1 MKTSKPAPSARKQDE
16 SGFQVSCP
24 LLAPMD
30 QGTGRFF
37 SCLVIGIIFVVM
49 NIAIVIYLFWPFI
62 VGKDPAQQSSKP
74 AGIEKKVAGIP
85 VDFYQKLLA
94 VH

>member
-1 MKTSKPAPSARKQDE
+1 MKTSKPAPSPRKQDE

-37 SCLVIGIIFVVM
+37 SCLVIGIIFVFM
-49 NIAIVIYLFWPFI
+49 NIAIIIYLFWPSI
-62 VGKDPAQQSSKP
+62 VGKDPAHQPAKP
-74 AGIEKKVAGIP
+74 AGIEKKVTGTP
-85 VDFYQKLLA
+85 VDFDK
-94 VH
+94 

>member
-1 MKTSKPAPSARKQDE
+1 MKTSKPTPSARKQDE

-37 SCLVIGIIFVVM
+37 SCLVIGIVFVLM
-49 NIAIVIYLFWPFI
+49 NIAIVIYLFWPSL
-62 VGKDPAQQSSKP
+62 VAKDPDPQSSKP
-74 AGIEKKVAGIP
+74 AGIEKKVTGNP
-85 VDFYQKLLA
+85 VDSDKK
-94 VH
+94 